1 MSSVYVGGRMRTA
14 RRRPRFRAGPVRAA
28 VAAGVRRAVAPVLVA
43 GVVLVGMT
51 AVGAC
56 SGDVSAGPCDRPERQ
71 RAQLPAIHVL
81 PGQPEPSYL
90 SDPPTSGPH
99 APLTSVPPVFDTPV
113 PRPTQVGIL
122 ERGMVLVQYRPDLPL
137 DEQQRLVGLAAG
149 PVTVAPNPQLDRPVV
164 ASAWLYLLRCD
175 AVDTAALAD
184 FVTNRTADAPGG
196 H

>member
-1 MSSVYVGGRMRTA
+1 MPGSRD
-14 RRRPRFRAGPVRAA
+14 RPSWRAACAA
-28 VAAGVRRAVAPVLVA
+28 VATVAPVL
-43 GVVLVGMT
+43 LVGLLGL
-51 AVGAC
+51 GAC
-56 SGDVSAGPCDRPERQ
+56 SDDQAAGPCDRPERQ

-113 PRPTQVGIL
+113 PKPTQVGIL
-122 ERGMVLVQYRPDLPL
+122 ERGMVLVQYRPDLAPA
-137 DEQQRLVGLAAG
+137 ERQRLLDLSGG

-175 AVDTAALAD
+175 AVDTGALAD
-184 FVTNRTADAPGG
+184 FIATRTSEAPAG

>member
-1 MSSVYVGGRMRTA
+1 MRSA
-14 RRRPRFRAGPVRAA
+14 RRRSRLGADVDSTSIRRHSLRAG
-28 VAAGVRRAVAPVLVA
+28 GLRRLVAPVHRCCCGLL
-43 GVVLVGMT
+43 GL
-51 AVGAC
+51 GAC
-56 SGDVSAGPCDRPERQ
+56 SDDQAAGPCDRPERQ

-99 APLTSVPPVFDTPV
+99 APLTSVPPVFGTPL
-113 PRPTQVGIL
+113 PKPTQVGIL
-122 ERGMVLVQYRPDLPL
+122 ERGMVLVQYRPDLAPA
-137 DEQQRLVGLAAG
+137 ERQRLLDLSGG

-175 AVDTAALAD
+175 AVDTGALAD
-184 FVTNRTADAPGG
+184 FIATRTGEAPAG